1 METVGRVATS
11 IKLSWGAGALGVS
24 VLMNAVTLLI
34 LFYMVSVLEIE
45 PALAGTLI
53 FVTKMF
59 DVISDPVVGLL
70 SDRFSSRIG
79 RRRPFLIPGAI
90 ISSLAFVLI
99 FATPQFEN
107 QVFVSAYI
115 FAALIIYT
123 LGYTVFN
130 VPYMAM
136 PAEMT
141 DDYHERSSIHAYR
154 VVFVTSGSFIAGS
167 IAPWLL
173 EHLGRTEWSSYL
185 VVGLGGGVIILVSM
199 LITFFGTGKARYTDS
214 GVSVH
219 SIKREWQAVS
229 RNGFFLRLIGVK
241 ACQLI
246 GVSSSAAAFFFLV
259 TSALQLELNAVSY
272 YYAAMTVA
280 SVIAAPII
288 VRASKIYGK
297 RNAYIAI
304 GICYVLVSA
313 SWHFTVVGEPLIYI
327 LVRGLVTGVA
337 LSGNILLAM
346 SMLTDTIDYDAR
358 KTGVRREGAYTS
370 LYSFTEKVTFA
381 LGPLLVGVAMS
392 LAGFE
397 RDISSDQMQPEAVTS
412 ALLFGTAYIP
422 AGMGIVGILILLS
435 YKLDQSALDAVS
447 KQDQ

>member
-1 METVGRVATS
+1 METVGRVAKS
-11 IKLSWGAGALGVS
+11 IKISWGAGALGVS

-34 LFYMVSVLEIE
+34 LFYMVGVLKIE

-59 DVISDPVVGLL
+59 DVVSDPVVGLF

-90 ISSLAFVLI
+90 ISSLAFMMI

-107 QVFVSAYI
+107 QVFISAYI

-123 LGYTVFN
+123 LGYTLFN

-154 VVFVTSGSFIAGS
+154 VVFVTSGSFVAGS
-167 IAPWLL
+167 IAPWVL
-173 EHLGRTEWSSYL
+173 EQLGRTEWNSYL
-185 VVGLGGGVIILVSM
+185 VVGLGGGAIIFISM
-199 LITFFGTGKARYTDS
+199 LITFFGTKNARYTAS

-219 SIKREWQAVS
+219 RIRNEWQAIS
-229 RNGFFLRLIGVK
+229 RNGFFFRLIGVK

-246 GVSSSAAAFFFLV
+246 GVSSSAAALFFLV
-259 TSALQLELNAVSY
+259 TDVLKLELSAVSY
-272 YYAAMTVA
+272 YYAAMTLA
-280 SVIAAPII
+280 SIIAAPII
-288 VRASKIYGK
+288 VKISKIYGK
-297 RNAYIAI
+297 RNTYVVI
-304 GICYVLVSA
+304 GVCYVLVSA
-313 SWHFTVVGEPLIYI
+313 SWHFTAVGEPLIYI
-327 LVRGLVTGVA
+327 LIRGFATGVA

-358 KTGVRREGAYTS
+358 RTGVRREGAYTS
-370 LYSFTEKVTFA
+370 LYSFTEKATFA
-381 LGPLLVGVAMS
+381 FGPLLVGVAMS
-392 LAGFE
+392 LAGFQ
-397 RDISSDQMQPEAVTS
+397 RDISSDQVQPEAVTT
-412 ALLFGTAYIP
+412 ALLIGTAYVP
-422 AGMGIVGILILLS
+422 AGMGVLAILILLS
-435 YKLDQSALDAVS
+435 YKLDQKVLSEVS
-447 KQDQ
+447 RRDQ